1 MKLVPISN
9 GRFAKVD
16 GEDFE
21 LVSKFHWH
29 MDGAGYA
36 RTNIWR
42 DNRKESAPRMHRII
56 FADVDKSMHI
66 DHINGDKLDNRKGN
80 LRVIS
85 CSQNLM
91 NRGPQVN
98 NSSGYKGVIFDRAR
112 NKWRAEIC
120 VEKKRKYLG
129 RFDTAEEA
137 AHAYNVASIK
147 YHGEFGYINKIS
159 S

>member
-1 MKLVPISN
+1 MKIVPISN
-9 GRFAKVD
+9 GKFAKVD
-16 GEDFE
+16 DEDFE

-36 RTNIWR
+36 RTNVWSE
-42 DNRKESAPRMHRII
+42 NKKPRMHRII
-56 FADVDKSMHI
+56 LNDTDTKSHI
-66 DHINGDKLDNRKGN
+66 DHINGDKLDNRKLN
-80 LRVIS
+80 LRILS

-91 NRGPQVN
+91 NRGPQAN
-98 NSSGYKGVIFDRAR
+98 NSSGYKGVVFDRLR

-137 AHAYNVASIK
+137 ALAYNQASIK
-147 YHGEFGYINKIS
+147 YHGEFGYINNIS